1 MFRGTPQAR
10 RLMPRHQRIFLAVL
24 VGLAVLSAVIWFLDP
39 AHRQAGP
46 SRIDWRGAAPA
57 KP

>member
-1 MFRGTPQAR
+1 MSRVTPKAR
-10 RLMPRHQRIFLAVL
+10 RPLPRHQRIFLAVL
-24 VGLAVLSAVIWFLDP
+24 LGLAVLSALIWFADP

>member
-1 MFRGTPQAR
+1 
-10 RLMPRHQRIFLAVL
+10 MPRHQRIFLAVL
-24 VGLAVLSAVIWFLDP
+24 VGLAVLSAVIWFVDP
-39 AHRQAGP
+39 AHRLAGP